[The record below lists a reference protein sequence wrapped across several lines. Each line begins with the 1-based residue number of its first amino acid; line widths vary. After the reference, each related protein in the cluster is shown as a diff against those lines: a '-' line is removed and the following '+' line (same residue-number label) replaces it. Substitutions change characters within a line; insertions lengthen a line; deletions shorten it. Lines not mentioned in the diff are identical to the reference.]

1 MRTVGFIPECTP
13 LSSVPPASERETE
26 ASEGQEQEQEQEQEE
41 EQPKKGRVKNGDK
54 R

>member
-26 ASEGQEQEQEQEQEE
+26 ASEGQEQEQEE

>member
-1 MRTVGFIPECTP
+1 MHTVGFIPECTP

-26 ASEGQEQEQEQEQEE
+26 ASEEQEQEE

>member
-13 LSSVPPASERETE
+13 LSSVPPASEEQ
-26 ASEGQEQEQEQEQEE
+26 GQKEEQEQEQEE

>member
-13 LSSVPPASERETE
+13 LSSVPPVSAE
-26 ASEGQEQEQEQEQEE
+26 EQEQEEKQKQEQEE

>member
-1 MRTVGFIPECTP
+1 MHTVGFIPECTP

-26 ASEGQEQEQEQEQEE
+26 ASEEQEE

>member
-13 LSSVPPASERETE
+13 MSSVPPASAE
-26 ASEGQEQEQEQEQEE
+26 EQEQEEKQEQEE

>member
-1 MRTVGFIPECTP
+1 MHTVGFIPECTP
-13 LSSVPPASERETE
+13 LSSVPPASAEEQ
-26 ASEGQEQEQEQEQEE
+26 GQEEEQKQKQEQEE

>member
-13 LSSVPPASERETE
+13 LSSVPPASSVEQ
-26 ASEGQEQEQEQEQEE
+26 GQEEKQEQEE

>member
-13 LSSVPPASERETE
+13 LSSAPPASAE
-26 ASEGQEQEQEQEQEE
+26 EQEQEEKQEQEE
-41 EQPKKGRVKNGDK
+41 EQPKEGRVKNGDK

>member
-13 LSSVPPASERETE
+13 LSSVPPASVEEQ
-26 ASEGQEQEQEQEQEE
+26 GQEEEQNKEQEE

>member
-1 MRTVGFIPECTP
+1 MHTVGFIPECTP
-13 LSSVPPASERETE
+13 LPSVPPASHEQ
-26 ASEGQEQEQEQEQEE
+26 GQEEEQNKEQEE

>member
-13 LSSVPPASERETE
+13 LASVPPASERETE
-26 ASEGQEQEQEQEQEE
+26 ASEEQEQEE

>member
-1 MRTVGFIPECTP
+1 MRTVGFIPEVTP
-13 LSSVPPASERETE
+13 LSSVPPAPEPKSED
-26 ASEGQEQEQEQEQEE
+26 GEQEQEQEE

>member
-1 MRTVGFIPECTP
+1 MRTVGFIPECTS
-13 LSSVPPASERETE
+13 LSSVPPASAEEQ
-26 ASEGQEQEQEQEQEE
+26 GQKEEQEQEE

>member
-1 MRTVGFIPECTP
+1 MHTVGFIPECTP
-13 LSSVPPASERETE
+13 LSSVPPASAE
-26 ASEGQEQEQEQEQEE
+26 EQEQEEEKKQEQEE

>member
-13 LSSVPPASERETE
+13 LSSVPPASVEEQ
-26 ASEGQEQEQEQEQEE
+26 GQEEEQKQKQEQEE
-41 EQPKKGRVKNGDK
+41 EQPKKGRIKNGDK

>member
-13 LSSVPPASERETE
+13 LSSVPPASDEQ
-26 ASEGQEQEQEQEQEE
+26 GQQEEKQDQEE

>member
-1 MRTVGFIPECTP
+1 MHTVGFIPECTP
-13 LSSVPPASERETE
+13 LSSVPPASSVEQ
-26 ASEGQEQEQEQEQEE
+26 GQEEEQEQEE

>member
-13 LSSVPPASERETE
+13 LSSVPPASAE
-26 ASEGQEQEQEQEQEE
+26 EQEQEEKQDQEE

>member
-13 LSSVPPASERETE
+13 LSSVPPASAEEQ
-26 ASEGQEQEQEQEQEE
+26 GQKEEQEQEE

>member
-1 MRTVGFIPECTP
+1 MHTVGFITECTP
-13 LSSVPPASERETE
+13 LSSVPPASDEQ
-26 ASEGQEQEQEQEQEE
+26 GQQEEKQDQEE

>member
-1 MRTVGFIPECTP
+1 MHTVGFIPECTP
-13 LSSVPPASERETE
+13 LSSVPPASDEQ
-26 ASEGQEQEQEQEQEE
+26 GQQEEKQDQEE

>member
-26 ASEGQEQEQEQEQEE
+26 AYEGQEQEQEE

>member
-13 LSSVPPASERETE
+13 LSSVPPASEREAE
-26 ASEGQEQEQEQEQEE
+26 ASEGQEQEQEE

>member
-13 LSSVPPASERETE
+13 LSSVPPASAEEQ
-26 ASEGQEQEQEQEQEE
+26 GQEEEQEQEE

>member
-26 ASEGQEQEQEQEQEE
+26 ASEEQEQEE

>member
-13 LSSVPPASERETE
+13 LSSVPPASAEEQ
-26 ASEGQEQEQEQEQEE
+26 GQQEEKQDQEE

>member
-13 LSSVPPASERETE
+13 LSSVPPASSAEQ
-26 ASEGQEQEQEQEQEE
+26 GQEEDHNQEQDE

>member
-13 LSSVPPASERETE
+13 LSSVPPASEREPE
-26 ASEGQEQEQEQEQEE
+26 ASEGQEQEQEE
-41 EQPKKGRVKNGDK
+41 EQPRKGRVKNGDK

>member
-13 LSSVPPASERETE
+13 LSSVPPASAEEQ
-26 ASEGQEQEQEQEQEE
+26 GQKAVQEE
-41 EQPKKGRVKNGDK
+41 EEEQSKKGRVEEGDK

>member
-1 MRTVGFIPECTP
+1 MRTVGFIPECIP
-13 LSSVPPASERETE
+13 LSSVPPASAEEQ
-26 ASEGQEQEQEQEQEE
+26 GQKEEQEQEE

>member
-1 MRTVGFIPECTP
+1 MHTVGFIPECTP

-26 ASEGQEQEQEQEQEE
+26 ASEGQEQEQEQEE
-41 EQPKKGRVKNGDK
+41 EQPKKGRVKNADK

>member
-1 MRTVGFIPECTP
+1 MHTVGFIPECTP
-13 LSSVPPASERETE
+13 LSSIPPASDEQ
-26 ASEGQEQEQEQEQEE
+26 GQEEEQKQEE

>member
-13 LSSVPPASERETE
+13 LSSVPPASAEEQ
-26 ASEGQEQEQEQEQEE
+26 GQKEEQEQEEEQEE

>member
-13 LSSVPPASERETE
+13 LSSIPPTSDEQGQQEE
-26 ASEGQEQEQEQEQEE
+26 EQKQEQED

>member
-1 MRTVGFIPECTP
+1 MHTVGFIPECTP
-13 LSSVPPASERETE
+13 LSSVPPASAE
-26 ASEGQEQEQEQEQEE
+26 EQGHEEEQKQDQEE

>member
-13 LSSVPPASERETE
+13 LSSVPPASAEEQ
-26 ASEGQEQEQEQEQEE
+26 GQEEEQKQKQEQEE